1 MTRPPKRLE
10 IPPRRSDNDKRRLH
24 QTPDRTVLGT
34 LRSRVFYNCHPKH
47 KAEPLRFG
55 LALYTGELGDETR
68 CDEHANFQPSDMPGV
83 RRLLIR
89 GIDAGLIGHKERDG
103 FPTIFWT
110 VSDQG
115 WIFEARVTNAGQAEY
130 HGYPV
135 RISEAIAGK
144 VIERFDMWAQSNGSD
159 LDRLA
164 AAKCRERYRIS
175 R

>member
-1 MTRPPKRLE
+1 V
-10 IPPRRSDNDKRRLH
+10 PPRHSDNDKRRLH
-24 QTPDRTVLGT
+24 KTPDRTVLGT
-34 LRSRVFYNCHPKH
+34 LRGRVSYNGHPKH

-55 LALYTGELGDETR
+55 LALYTGEFGDETR

-83 RRLLIR
+83 RLLLIR
-89 GIDAGLIGHKERDG
+89 GIDAGLIGHKERG
-103 FPTIFWT
+103 GLPTILWT

-115 WIFEARVTNAGQAEY
+115 WIFEARVTNAGQGDY

-135 RISEAIAGK
+135 RTNEAIAGK
-144 VIERFDMWAQSNGSD
+144 VLERFDTWAQSNGSG

-164 AAKCRERYRIS
+164 AAKCRERYRIA